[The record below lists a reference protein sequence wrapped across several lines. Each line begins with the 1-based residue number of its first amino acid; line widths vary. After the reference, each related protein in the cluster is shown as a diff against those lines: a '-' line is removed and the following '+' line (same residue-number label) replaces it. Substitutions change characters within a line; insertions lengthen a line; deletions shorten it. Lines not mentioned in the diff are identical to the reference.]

1 MSFAFWESLCIYGL
15 NITESHAEIPTDI
28 LVRLLLVPEARRLG
42 LDIEDIDREVAV
54 SKRYAR
60 ASPEAYDDDPPSK
73 PSDRWKH
80 RPTV

>member
-1 MSFAFWESLCIYGL
+1 MPGMLVCQPCMRDV
-15 NITESHAEIPTDI
+15 PTDI

-60 ASPEAYDDDPPSK
+60 ASPEDEAS
-73 PSDRWKH
+73 
-80 RPTV
+80 

>member
-15 NITESHAEIPTDI
+15 NITESQIPTDI

-60 ASPEAYDDDPPSK
+60 ASPEDEAS
-73 PSDRWKH
+73 
-80 RPTV
+80 

>member
-28 LVRLLLVPEARRLG
+28 LLVPEARRLG

-60 ASPEAYDDDPPSK
+60 ASPEAYDESQADDEI
-73 PSDRWKH
+73 
-80 RPTV
+80 PTIHDE

>member
-28 LVRLLLVPEARRLG
+28 LLVPEARRLG

-60 ASPEAYDDDPPSK
+60 ASPEDEAS
-73 PSDRWKH
+73 
-80 RPTV
+80 